1 MYIPNTNR
9 QKQTR
14 RKKRS
19 SRPDYRWGWHPMEGS
34 QPQLRQVSV
43 VCCALQA
50 VQQCPSLPLEAGS
63 SMTTQT
69 LPVNHPWVPQ
79 PPFLKA
85 KALDTRELFYHVST
99 AVRDLTLPDSVSQLQ
114 MGLQE
119 GKSIYHRNEQLIH
132 WHTTNPP
139 LSQSSSLR
147 ALAFPP
153 HPTELTSTCLRC
165 LTPRLEHEVQK
176 QRLLHVCF
184 LHHQHIDS
192 DHNSL

>member
-19 SRPDYRWGWHPMEGS
+19 SRPDYRWGWHSMEGS

-43 VCCALQA
+43 VRCALQA
-50 VQQCPSLPLEAGS
+50 VQQGPSLPLEAGS

-69 LPVNHPWVPQ
+69 LPVNYPWVPQ
-79 PPFLKA
+79 PPFLKI
-85 KALDTRELFYHVST
+85 FHHVST

-119 GKSIYHRNEQLIH
+119 GKSIYHQ
-132 WHTTNPP
+132 HTTNL
-139 LSQSSSLR
+139 LSPRSPALSGPYPFHLTLQSSR
-147 ALAFPP
+147 
-153 HPTELTSTCLRC
+153 
-165 LTPRLEHEVQK
+165 LTPRLEHEVQT

-184 LHHQHIDS
+184 LYHQHIES
-192 DHNSL
+192 DHNCL